1 MMTKATLFALPTIW
15 VLARVQVIAQK
26 GRTRAARKGAAR
38 GTLSYQPTSRRLDY
52 RLKSRAKVR

>member
-1 MMTKATLFALPTIW
+1 MMTKATPFALPTTW
-15 VLARVQVIAQK
+15 VLARVQVIARK

-38 GTLSYQPTSRRLDY
+38 GTPSCQPTSRRPDY